1 MSKPS
6 YERIN
11 FVLRPAKNAE
21 RKMVVETLSRL
32 RAFHTLD
39 SYRYIGFGSPYFS
52 DFSLVHRAIGI
63 TDMIC
68 IERETGD
75 VERFEFNRP
84 FECIEL
90 EFGQSS
96 KVLPTLELESRP
108 TVIWLD
114 YDDPIN
120 STMLSDIH
128 VVCSSIVSGSFFLI
142 TVRNRA
148 DDFGKQPA
156 ERIEELRTV
165 IGNKLPIHSSSDATN
180 ANFGGFLWRII
191 DSEIKQIIAN
201 RSAGL
206 RKNLAFEYRQVL
218 HFDYRDGVRMLT
230 VGGILYQK
238 GQRSQFAQ
246 CDFASLSFS
255 RDKQDACRIKAPLL
269 TYKEIRTLDE
279 HLPEK
284 LSSAPDFLPNDEVNA
299 YAEHYRYFPNY
310 IEAADI

>member
-11 FVLRPAKNAE
+11 FALRPAKNAE
-21 RKMVVETLSRL
+21 RKMIVETLSRL
-32 RAFHTLD
+32 RSFYTLD
-39 SYRYIGFGSPYFS
+39 SYRYIGFGSLYFS

-68 IERETGD
+68 IEREEGD

-96 KVLPTLELESRP
+96 KVLPTLEWESRP

-114 YDDPIN
+114 YDGPID
-120 STMLSDIH
+120 STLLSDIH
-128 VVCSSIVSGSFFLI
+128 IVCSLIASGSFLLI
-142 TVRNRA
+142 TIRNRA
-148 DDFGKQPA
+148 DDFGEQPT
-156 ERIEELRTV
+156 ERIEGLKTA
-165 IGNKLPIHSSSDATN
+165 IGDKLPAHSTCDATDK
-180 ANFGGFLWRII
+180 NFGGLLWRII
-191 DSEIKQIIAN
+191 DSEVKQIVAN

-206 RKNLAFEYRQVL
+206 RKDLAFEYRQVL

-230 VGGILYQK
+230 VGGVLYQK

-246 CDFASLSFS
+246 CDFASLPFS
-255 RDKQDACRIKAPLL
+255 RDKGNACRIRAPLL
-269 TYKEIRTLDE
+269 TYKELRILNE
-279 HLPEK
+279 YLPGE
-284 LSSAPDFLPNDEVNA
+284 LSSLPDFLPNAEVKA